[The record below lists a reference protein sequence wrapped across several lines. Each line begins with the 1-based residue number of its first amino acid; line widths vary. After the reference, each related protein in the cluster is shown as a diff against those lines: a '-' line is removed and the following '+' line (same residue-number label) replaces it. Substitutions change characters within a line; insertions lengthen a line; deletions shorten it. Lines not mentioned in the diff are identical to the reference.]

1 MCRFLY
7 IHFIKYRKYFYI
19 YFFHFF
25 LQNKRFIILFNG
37 KVIKITIYL
46 DIIFLENLI
55 MNSII
60 LYTTAIILKIKPKTV
75 RVVISSTIG
84 SVYAIITY
92 VTEIEVYT
100 SVILKAILAVIMVY
114 VAFNPQNIKKMWKQV
129 AIFYL
134 TSFVFGGVT
143 LYLIYYIKPQEVLMK
158 NGVYVGE
165 YILKVIMLGA
175 ILAFVII
182 KISLKIIKT
191 KISPKDMYCKIKIKL
206 NEKTIETKAMIDTGN
221 LAREPITNTPVII
234 VESTL
239 LEEVLPI
246 QILNNLEKI
255 LCGDLSQISEEIQ
268 EKYISKLRCIPF
280 SSLGKQNGMLLGIR
294 ADEIQ
299 VETEDEKKISNNV
312 IIGIYDKSLTKR
324 GEYRALI
331 GIELI

>member
-1 MCRFLY
+1 M
-7 IHFIKYRKYFYI
+7 
-19 YFFHFF
+19 
-25 LQNKRFIILFNG
+25 
-37 KVIKITIYL
+37 IKITIYI

-60 LYTTAIILKIKPKTV
+60 LYATAIILKIKPK
-75 RVVISSTIG
+75 VIGVMASSAIG
-84 SVYAIITY
+84 STYAIITY
-92 VTEIEVYT
+92 VTEIPIYT
-100 SVILKAILAVIMVY
+100 SVISKAVLAIIMVY
-114 VAFNPQNIKKMWKQV
+114 VAFNPQNLKKMWKQV

-143 LYLIYYIKPQEVLMK
+143 LYLIYYIKPQEVLVK
-158 NGVYVGE
+158 NGIFVGE

-175 ILAFVII
+175 IVAFVTI
-182 KISLKIIKT
+182 KISFKIIKT

-221 LAREPITNTPVII
+221 LAKEPITNTPVVI

-239 LEEVLPI
+239 LEEILPNK
-246 QILNNLEKI
+246 ILNNLENI
-255 LCGDLSQISEEIQ
+255 LGGDLSQISEEMQ

-294 ADEIQ
+294 ADEIE
-299 VETEDEKKISNNV
+299 VETDEEKKTSDNI

>member
-1 MCRFLY
+1 M
-7 IHFIKYRKYFYI
+7 
-19 YFFHFF
+19 
-25 LQNKRFIILFNG
+25 
-37 KVIKITIYL
+37 IKITIYI

-60 LYTTAIILKIKPKTV
+60 LYATAIILKLNPKTI
-75 RVVISSTIG
+75 RIILSSIIG
-84 SVYAIITY
+84 SIYAIITY
-92 VTEIEVYT
+92 ITEIQIYT
-100 SVILKAILAVIMVY
+100 SIILKAILAVTMVY
-114 VAFNPQNIKKMWKQV
+114 VAFNPQNIKKMCKQV

-143 LYLIYYIKPQEVLMK
+143 LYLIYYIKPQQVFIK
-158 NGVYVGE
+158 NGVFVGE

-175 ILAFVII
+175 IVAFVII

-191 KISPKDMYCKIKIKL
+191 KITPKDMYCKIKIKL
-206 NEKTIETKAMIDTGN
+206 NEKIIETKAIIDTGN
-221 LAREPITNTPVII
+221 LAKEPITNTPVVI
-234 VESTL
+234 VESSL
-239 LEEVLPI
+239 LEDVLPNK
-246 QILNNLEKI
+246 ILNNLENI
-255 LCGDLSQISEEIQ
+255 LGGDLSQISEEFQ

>member
-1 MCRFLY
+1 M
-7 IHFIKYRKYFYI
+7 
-19 YFFHFF
+19 
-25 LQNKRFIILFNG
+25 
-37 KVIKITIYL
+37 VIKITIYI

-60 LYTTAIILKIKPKTV
+60 LYATAIILKIKPKTI
-75 RVVISSTIG
+75 RVIISSAIG
-84 SVYAIITY
+84 SIYAIITY
-92 VTEIEVYT
+92 VTEMKIYT
-100 SVILKAILAVIMVY
+100 SVILKAILAVIMIY
-114 VAFNPQNIKKMWKQV
+114 VAFNPQNLKKMWKQV

-143 LYLIYYIKPQEVLMK
+143 LYLIYYIKPQDILMQ
-158 NGVYVGE
+158 NGVFVGDYV
-165 YILKVIMLGA
+165 LKVIMLGA
-175 ILAFVII
+175 IVAFVTI

-191 KISPKDMYCKIKIKL
+191 KISAKDMYCKIKIKL
-206 NEKTIETKAMIDTGN
+206 NEKTIEAKALIDTGN
-221 LAREPITNTPVII
+221 LAKEPITNMSVVI
-234 VESTL
+234 VESSL
-239 LEEVLPI
+239 LEEILPI

-299 VETEDEKKISNNV
+299 VETDEEKRTSNNV
-312 IIGIYDKSLTKR
+312 IIGIYDKSLTKK

>member
-1 MCRFLY
+1 M
-7 IHFIKYRKYFYI
+7 
-19 YFFHFF
+19 
-25 LQNKRFIILFNG
+25 
-37 KVIKITIYL
+37 IKITIYI

-60 LYTTAIILKIKPKTV
+60 IYATAIILKIKPKTI
-75 RVVISSTIG
+75 RIIIASTIG
-84 SVYAIITY
+84 SIYAIISYITNIQIY
-92 VTEIEVYT
+92 ATI
-100 SVILKAILAVIMVY
+100 ILKAILAIIMVY

-129 AIFYL
+129 SIFYL

-143 LYLIYYIKPQEVLMK
+143 LYLIYYIKPQEVLIK
-158 NGVYVGE
+158 NGIFVGG
-165 YILKVIMLGA
+165 YILKIIMLGA
-175 ILAFVII
+175 IVSFVVI

-191 KISPKDMYCKIKIKL
+191 KINPKDMYCKIKIKL
-206 NEKTIETKAMIDTGN
+206 NGNIIETKAMIDTGN
-221 LAREPITNTPVII
+221 LAREPITNTPVVI

-239 LEEVLPI
+239 LENTLPN

-255 LCGDLSQISEEIQ
+255 LCGDLSRISKEMQ
-268 EKYISKLRCIPF
+268 EKYIPKLRCIPF

-299 VETEDEKKISNNV
+299 IETEEEKKISNNV

>member
-1 MCRFLY
+1 
-7 IHFIKYRKYFYI
+7 
-19 YFFHFF
+19 
-25 LQNKRFIILFNG
+25 
-37 KVIKITIYL
+37 
-46 DIIFLENLI
+46 

-60 LYTTAIILKIKPKTV
+60 LYATALILKIKPKTI
-75 RVVISSTIG
+75 RVIASSAIG

-92 VTEIEVYT
+92 ITEIQIYT
-100 SVILKAILAVIMVY
+100 SGILKSILAIIMVY
-114 VAFNPQNIKKMWKQV
+114 IAFNPQNTKKMWKQV

-143 LYLIYYIKPQEVLMK
+143 LYLIYYIKPQEVLVK
-158 NGVYVGE
+158 NGIYVGD
-165 YILKVIMLGA
+165 YILKTIMLGA
-175 ILAFVII
+175 IVAFITI

-191 KISPKDMYCKIKIKL
+191 KFSPNDMYCKIKIKL
-206 NEKTIETKAMIDTGN
+206 NEKIIETKAMIDTGN
-221 LAREPITNTPVII
+221 LAKEPITNTPVVI

-239 LEEVLPI
+239 LEDVLPNK
-246 QILNNLEKI
+246 ILNNLENI
-255 LCGDLSQISEEIQ
+255 LGGDLSQISEEMQ

-280 SSLGKQNGMLLGIR
+280 SSLGKQNGMLLGIK

-299 VETEDEKKISNNV
+299 VETEDEKMISKNI

>member
-1 MCRFLY
+1 M
-7 IHFIKYRKYFYI
+7 
-19 YFFHFF
+19 
-25 LQNKRFIILFNG
+25 
-37 KVIKITIYL
+37 VIKITIYI
-46 DIIFLENLI
+46 DVIFLENLI

-60 LYTTAIILKIKPKTV
+60 LYATAIILKIKPKMI
-75 RVVISSTIG
+75 RVFASSTIG

-92 VTEIEVYT
+92 ITEIEIYT
-100 SVILKAILAVIMVY
+100 SVILKAILAVIMIY
-114 VAFNPQNIKKMWKQV
+114 VAFNPQNIKKLFKQV

-143 LYLIYYIKPQEVLMK
+143 LYLIYYIKPQEVFIK
-158 NGVYVGE
+158 NGVFVGD

-175 ILAFVII
+175 IVAFITI

-191 KISPKDMYCKIKIKL
+191 KINPKDMYCKIKIKL

-221 LAREPITNTPVII
+221 LAKEPITNMPVVI
-234 VESTL
+234 VESSL
-239 LEEVLPI
+239 LKDVLPI

-255 LCGDLSQISEEIQ
+255 LCGDLSQISEEMQ

-280 SSLGKQNGMLLGIR
+280 SSLGKPNGMLLGIK
-294 ADEIQ
+294 ADEIE
-299 VETEDEKKISNNV
+299 VETEEEKKITNNV

>member
-1 MCRFLY
+1 M
-7 IHFIKYRKYFYI
+7 
-19 YFFHFF
+19 
-25 LQNKRFIILFNG
+25 
-37 KVIKITIYL
+37 IKITIYI

-60 LYTTAIILKIKPKTV
+60 LYATAIILKIKAKTL
-75 RVVISSTIG
+75 RIISSSAIG
-84 SVYAIITY
+84 SIYAIITY
-92 VTEIEVYT
+92 VTEMEIFA
-100 SVILKAILAVIMVY
+100 SVILKTILAVIMIY
-114 VAFNPQNIKKMWKQV
+114 VAFNPPNIKKMWKQV

-143 LYLIYYIKPQEVLMK
+143 LYLIYYIKPQEVFMK
-158 NGVYVGE
+158 NGIFVGE
-165 YILKVIMLGA
+165 YVLKVIMLGA
-175 ILAFVII
+175 IVAFITI

-191 KISPKDMYCKIKIKL
+191 KINPKDMYCKIKIKL
-206 NEKTIETKAMIDTGN
+206 QEKTIEARAMIDTGN
-221 LAREPITNTPVII
+221 LAKEPITNTPVVI
-234 VESTL
+234 VESSL
-239 LEEVLPI
+239 LEDILPNK
-246 QILNNLEKI
+246 ILNNLENI
-255 LCGDLSQISEEIQ
+255 LCGDLSQISEEMQ

-299 VETEDEKKISNNV
+299 VETEDDKKISNNI